1 MSRVTTPV
9 NVTLANV
16 RTIKGLRDWEKNHEA
31 VEAADNIIN
40 TKDWPKTMEAI
51 VEYLRGND
59 GWATLQDEM
68 INRAP
73 IVNAANVRMDT
84 FITDNQRTW
93 VLISTI
99 CRESECWTYVKK
111 GQRTRDGRL
120 AFRSMYNH
128 YLGPNAVDNM
138 ANSVERKLTR
148 TTYEGEKKRW
158 NFEKFTN
165 VHMNAHHTLEGLTRY
180 GYAGIDERS
189 KVRYL
194 IDGVKTPSLDAV
206 KTRIMSDAA
215 LRGNFSGCVT
225 LYRDMIEQQQTQEKK
240 SLNISVTETEDKKD
254 GGKKKKNG
262 KGSISADQVEDRY
275 YDSKEYAKLSDDAKL
290 KLKRL
295 RENRGTNPSGRIR
308 TKDIIIFRIEELE
321 HDETV
326 QVYCMRILSTS
337 RGICVFLITI
347 SMWNWSLTSTVYS

>member
-1 MSRVTTPV
+1 
-9 NVTLANV
+9 
-16 RTIKGLRDWEKNHEA
+16 
-31 VEAADNIIN
+31 
-40 TKDWPKTMEAI
+40 MEAI
-51 VEYLRGND
+51 VEFLRGNLGVTGIPLAYVVRENQAIAADPAD

-73 IVNAANVRMDT
+73 IVNAANVRTDT

-99 CRESECWTYVKK
+99 CRESECWTYVKR

-138 ANSVERKLTR
+138 ANSAERKLTR

-295 RENRGTNPSGRIR
+295 RENRGSNPKKKKQKTNAYSKKDVRSVAALVAAVQQHSINDDDGAASDAETEPTDNRNNSALTRQTGSRRGGR
-308 TKDIIIFRIEELE
+308 
-321 HDETV
+321 
-326 QVYCMRILSTS
+326 
-337 RGICVFLITI
+337 
-347 SMWNWSLTSTVYS
+347 